1 MKQRLVFQNISWN
14 LMDVWIQIIIFFWIV
29 SAENSV
35 ENVVIFIRHYGNFLL
50 HWFNSSHGNYSRAE
64 TIQGRN
70 LFQGGNYSRAETI
83 PGRKLFAEIWCIEIS
98 STLWPHCL
106 LLMHL
111 FHCVKKLKL
120 NASNIW
126 QVNALF
132 FLTGFYNENSYWLFC
147 FFSFVAGF
155 GYRSRGLI

>member
-1 MKQRLVFQNISWN
+1 MA
-14 LMDVWIQIIIFFWIV
+14 IFYFIDLIV
-29 SAENSV
+29 AM
-35 ENVVIFIRHYGNFLL
+35 
-50 HWFNSSHGNYSRAE
+50 E
-64 TIQGRN
+64 TIQGRK
-70 LFQGGNYSRAETI
+70 LFKGGIYSRAETI

-132 FLTGFYNENSYWLFC
+132 FSQDFITKIAIDFFVSFLLLQGSDTGVGDLFRARKCKYYIYLFYIPTYLI
-147 FFSFVAGF
+147 
-155 GYRSRGLI
+155 GYRLFFD